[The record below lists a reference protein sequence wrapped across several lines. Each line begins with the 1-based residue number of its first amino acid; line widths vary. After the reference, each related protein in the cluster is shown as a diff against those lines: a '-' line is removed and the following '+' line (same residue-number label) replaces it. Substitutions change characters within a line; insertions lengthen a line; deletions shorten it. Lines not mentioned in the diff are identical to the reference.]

1 MLPIIETQN
10 LRYSYPDGTSALN
23 GVSLRIYE
31 SERVGLIGANGSGKS
46 TLLMLLSGSF
56 KHERGEILLEGN
68 EIGCIERLRE
78 ASGIV
83 CQEPDDQLFMPSVVE
98 DVAFGLV
105 ARRIGVEAAHS
116 RAVACLERLGAAHLR
131 DRPPHRMSGGEK
143 RIVALAGILV
153 MEPKVIMLDEP
164 TSSLD
169 PRARRELTELLRG
182 LAVTMIISTHDMALA
197 RTVCDRLIVMQA
209 GQIRSEG
216 KPDDILDDKAALR
229 RYGL

>member
-1 MLPIIETQN
+1 MSPIIETRN
-10 LRYSYPDGTSALN
+10 LSYNYPDGTTALN

-31 SERVGLIGANGSGKS
+31 YERVGLIGANGSGKS

-56 KHERGEILLEGN
+56 KHERGEILLNGS
-68 EIGCIERLRE
+68 EIGDIKRLRD
-78 ASGIV
+78 ASGMV

-98 DVAFGLV
+98 DVAFGLA
-105 ARRIGVEAAHS
+105 ARHIGVETAHS

-153 MEPKVIMLDEP
+153 MEPKIIMLDEP

-169 PRARRELTELLRG
+169 PRARREVTELLRG
-182 LAVTMIISTHDMALA
+182 LGVTMIISTHDMALA
-197 RTVCDRLIVMQA
+197 KTICGRLILMQA
-209 GQIRSEG
+209 GQIRLEG
-216 KPDDILDDKAALR
+216 KPEDILGDEVTLR
-229 RYGL
+229 QYGL